1 VHAIEASNISKY
13 FSNIK
18 AIDNISFSIGRG
30 ERLILIGPNGAGKST
45 LLRLA
50 SGLIKPT
57 KGSIKIFG
65 IEASDV
71 EKSSRMLSFVS
82 ENYAL
87 YDSLTVK
94 DNLLFFGVLHGLRKE
109 HALEASRSLLRRL
122 NASEYFERK
131 VGELSRGTKQKIAIC
146 KALMSDPKVL
156 LLDEPTAF
164 LDPYSAEEVHKLID
178 ESKASVVYA
187 TQRLDELSKI
197 RGKIML
203 MDKGRAV
210 AYGTLE
216 KILSL
221 IKGIKIEIILLD
233 EKKIRLEG
241 WDARQEG
248 RRIIARLSSAK
259 EIPELVEEI
268 VARNGKIT
276 SVNYINE
283 SLSNEMVEI

>member
-1 VHAIEASNISKY
+1 MHAIEASNISKY